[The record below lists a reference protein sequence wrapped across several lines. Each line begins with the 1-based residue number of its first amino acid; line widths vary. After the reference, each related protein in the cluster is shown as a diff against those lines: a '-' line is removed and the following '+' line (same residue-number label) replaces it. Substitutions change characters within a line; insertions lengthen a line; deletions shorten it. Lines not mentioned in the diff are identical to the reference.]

1 MLALGDGLCHG
12 WFVAEAGGSWVDGRK
27 RALIYHGESIGSR
40 EIAAMRE
47 IIRRHRGSSRGDL
60 ARRVCQRFGW
70 RRPNGEYSVE
80 SCYGLLVRL
89 EGRGLITLP
98 ASRNGGRKRTLPA
111 SPTLP
116 EAELRARAG
125 EIELGAPLLVRP
137 IIGSERQLWQSYLA
151 HYHYL
156 GFRPLV
162 GESLRYFA
170 LLGDAVVGIVAW
182 SVAARYGRARDGYI
196 GWDDARRRLRR
207 AYVVNNVRFLVLPWA
222 QRKNLASQILGA
234 NLRRLSRDWEAAHG
248 HRVLLAETFVD
259 RSRFVGTCYRAS
271 NWTCVGET
279 RGYARQGGGYVW
291 HGQKKAVFVFPLH
304 RNACRWLREGKSPI
318 DPAREEAAMVL
329 ELEKLPLS
337 GAGGLFDALGKVA
350 DPRMRRGIR
359 HPMLSVLAMA
369 ACATLAGARSLAA
382 IAQWAA
388 ELSHEQRKLLGARHR
403 YAPNESTFRRVLAKT
418 DVTALD
424 QVTGQWLAR
433 HGISP
438 GEGIAI
444 DGKTLRGSHDGEK
457 RPVHLVSAVLHREGI
472 VVAQTPVAEKSNEI
486 TSVEP
491 LFADLDIK
499 GAVVTGD
506 AMFTQRAIARH
517 LVGDKQADYVLQVKD
532 NQPTLRQSVEDRM
545 RPLVALPPSARDQR

>member
-1 MLALGDGLCHG
+1 M
-12 WFVAEAGGSWVDGRK
+12 AGGEGGKVDGRN
-27 RALIYHGESIGSR
+27 RALIYHGLALGGR

-47 IIRRHRGSSRGDL
+47 IIRRHPRSSRGDL

-80 SCYGLLVRL
+80 SCYDLLVRL
-89 EGRGLITLP
+89 WGRGLIARP
-98 ASRNGGRKRTLPA
+98 ASRKAGRKRTPRV
-111 SPTLP
+111 SPILP

-125 EIELGAPLLVRP
+125 EIEPGAPLLVRP
-137 IIGSERQLWQSYLA
+137 IAGSERQLWQSYLA

-170 LLGDAVVGIVAW
+170 LLGEQVMGVIGW
-182 SVAARYGRARDGYI
+182 SVAVRYGRARDQYI

-222 QRKNLASQILGA
+222 RRKNRASQILGA
-234 NLRRLSRDWEAAHG
+234 NLRRLSGDWEQGHG

-259 RSRFVGTCYRAS
+259 RSRFEGTCYRAS

-279 RGYARQGGGYVW
+279 RGFARRDGGYVW
-291 HGQKKAVFVFPLH
+291 HGEKKAVFVFPLH
-304 RNACRWLREGKSPI
+304 RHACRWLREERSPI
-318 DPAREEAAMVL
+318 DPVREEAAMMVL
-329 ELEKLPLS
+329 EVEKLPLS

-359 HPMLSVLAMA
+359 HPIVSVLAMA
-369 ACATLAGARSLAA
+369 TCATLAGARSLAA
-382 IAQWAA
+382 IAQGAA
-388 ELSHEQRKLLGARHR
+388 ALNHDQRKLLGARHH
-403 YAPNESTFRRVLAKT
+403 YAPGESTFRRVLAKT

-424 QVTGQWLAR
+424 QVTGQWQAR
-433 HGISP
+433 HGIAP

-444 DGKTLRGSHDGEK
+444 DGKTLRGSRDGEK
-457 RPVHLVSAVLHREGI
+457 RAAHLVSAVLHREGI

-491 LFADLDIK
+491 LFADLDIT

-517 LVGDKQADYVLQVKD
+517 LVGNKQADYILQVKD
-532 NQPTLRQSVEDRM
+532 NQPTLRQRVENYT
-545 RPLVALPPSARDQR
+545 RPLGALPPSARDER